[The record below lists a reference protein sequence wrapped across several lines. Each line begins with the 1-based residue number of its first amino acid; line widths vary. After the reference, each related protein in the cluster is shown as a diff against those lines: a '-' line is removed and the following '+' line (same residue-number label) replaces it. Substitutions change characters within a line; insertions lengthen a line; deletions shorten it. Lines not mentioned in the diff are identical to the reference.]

1 MTDKEKKIK
10 EAILKKVR
18 ELYLLRRENSQQF
31 RPGHELIPFAGR
43 IYDQKEMM
51 ALVNAALEFWLTAG
65 KNTVDFE
72 QRFAEFLGV
81 KYCSLVNSGSSAN
94 LLALT
99 ALTSPQLGERRLQP
113 GDEVITVAAAFPTTV
128 NPIVQNGLVPV
139 FVDVDL
145 GTYNI
150 NIKQL
155 QAAVTAKTKAI
166 ILAHTLGNPFNLG
179 AVLDL
184 AQKHRLYLIEDS
196 CDALGSTYQDRLV
209 GTFGDAATFS
219 FYPAH
224 QMTMGEGGA
233 ILAKSRQL
241 DRIIRSLRDWGRD
254 CFCQPGMDNTC
265 GRRFNH
271 QLASLPEGYD
281 HKYIYSHLGYN
292 LKVLDLQ
299 PAIGLE
305 QLKKLPFFIEK
316 RKENFKKLQAG
327 LQDYQDFMI
336 LPEATANSDP
346 AWFSFPLTVKAET
359 GIQRKDLINHLE
371 QHKIMTRM
379 LFAGNITRQ
388 PAYQQVKYRVVSAL
402 QNTDYIM
409 NNTFF
414 IGVYPGI
421 DQKRIDYILDV
432 FASFQQW

>member
-327 LQDYQDFMI
+327 LLDYQ
-336 LPEATANSDP
+336 
-346 AWFSFPLTVKAET
+346 
-359 GIQRKDLINHLE
+359 
-371 QHKIMTRM
+371 
-379 LFAGNITRQ
+379 
-388 PAYQQVKYRVVSAL
+388 
-402 QNTDYIM
+402 
-409 NNTFF
+409 
-414 IGVYPGI
+414 
-421 DQKRIDYILDV
+421 
-432 FASFQQW
+432 